1 MPFLLGNS
9 LDNELIFSDL
19 PMYAEGSAF
28 SSFVYFT
35 SITSASLSM
44 TTLPPMILSTSASFS
59 TITSFPTTGAYD
71 KFDSVIRITS

>member
-35 SITSASLSM
+35 SITSASLPIIASSHS
-44 TTLPPMILSTSASFS
+44 TYSTSASFS